1 MLFVAR
7 SSLATAA
14 RRSTAQNIVLRQ
26 QRLSERRNNRTLS
39 RLSSLSLTSQ
49 VRNTSPFQKQPEKDY
64 PDGRTFPNL
73 FDAHPPF
80 QIDGNFGGTAG
91 VCEMLMQCDGETM
104 DLLPA
109 LPKEWSA
116 GEIKGIKARG
126 NYEIALSWNKG
137 QVKKAIITS
146 KNEGSL
152 TVNYNGKQKVLNFK
166 AGETKLIK

>member
-1 MLFVAR
+1 
-7 SSLATAA
+7 
-14 RRSTAQNIVLRQ
+14 
-26 QRLSERRNNRTLS
+26 
-39 RLSSLSLTSQ
+39 
-49 VRNTSPFQKQPEKDY
+49 
-64 PDGRTFPNL
+64 
-73 FDAHPPF
+73 
-80 QIDGNFGGTAG
+80 
-91 VCEMLMQCDGETM
+91 MLMQCDGEKM